1 MNVNISFIKL
11 KNNVTSEY
19 HLTKRNWKSK
29 EVQWNDIHKVMS
41 NSKIQYSCY
50 SWLNGY
56 KNRYG
61 LYRLDLNDMNRTPKA
76 SARWY
81 AELIKHCGFN

>member
-1 MNVNISFIKL
+1 MSDWFTSVGSHCFGYHCLTFID
-11 KNNVTSEY
+11 
-19 HLTKRNWKSK
+19 NW
-29 EVQWNDIHKVMS
+29 
-41 NSKIQYSCY
+41 